1 MCKKRTFG
9 DVFFSNVVS
18 RRFSITL
25 DTQKTQKNT
34 PFLQLI
40 IKTSQETPKIERF
53 FGEVDPEK
61 VSVLTIYI

>member
-9 DVFFSNVVS
+9 DVFFHTTD
-18 RRFSITL
+18 FLIFL
-25 DTQKTQKNT
+25 DLFDPQKNAKKH